1 MTVNE
6 LIKELEDWKKFV
18 SGDTKILVKIGD
30 TEIMP
35 LKFVDYNKNDELILA
50 PKMKKETYGEFEFST
65 DDFFESVL
73 PRHHEPISERDSYNA
88 DF

>member
-6 LIKELEDWKKFV
+6 LIVELEDWKKFV
-18 SGDTKILVKIGD
+18 NGD
-30 TEIMP
+30 TEVLIKINDIEVRP
-35 LKFVDYNKNDELILA
+35 LESVDFNKNSDLILCA
-50 PKMKKETYGEFEFST
+50 ERQNETYGEFEFST
-65 DDFFESVL
+65 DDFFKSVL